1 MILYLQIHLALRPR
15 FKIGITRRS
24 LKGRSRNIAETTPG
38 LQLPIFFCIVPF
50 PAFWEGKMHRYFS
63 YCHAPL
69 RRGSGRTEW
78 FSVGLLGVNL
88 WTALLFYTTFWVV
101 EGLGVLIIITKITQ
115 WN

>member
-1 MILYLQIHLALRPR
+1 MILYLQLHLALRPR

-50 PAFWEGKMHRYFS
+50 PAYWEGKMHRYFS

-69 RRGSGRTEW
+69 KRGSGRTEW

-88 WTALLFYTTFWVV
+88 WTVLTFYATIWVMEAVGVWFIVEKLF
-101 EGLGVLIIITKITQ
+101 
-115 WN
+115 